1 MGFKVFWNTKWIS
14 TYRYTIG
21 TSTGP
26 TEFIIIPHLCTLPL
40 EVLWWMIPLIQKAKN
55 LAVIYDFYNR
65 LKKVTAPQF
74 VYVLIPG
81 VCKCYFY
88 DKDFAGM
95 IKYLEMGRLA
105 GISRWA
111 LNTNISI
118 LTKEK
123 WRKSDTHIREGDAK
137 MEQQSEW
144 CGHKLYNA
152 CGHEKLEETRN
163 GLSPRAIRKP
173 LRRSGY
179 LPTPWFQ
186 GNDTDFR
193 LLTSKPWENTF
204 VVLSHPAHDIYYTT
218 ATENKNNF
226 FLFSS

>member
-14 TYRYTIG
+14 TYRYPIG

-26 TEFIIIPHLCTLPL
+26 TEFIVIPHLCTLPL
-40 EVLWWMIPLIQKAKN
+40 EVLWWMIPPNQEAKN
-55 LAVIYDFYNR
+55 LAVIYDFCNR
-65 LKKVTAPQF
+65 LKKVTAPQL

-88 DKDFAGM
+88 DKDSAGM

-123 WRKSDTHIREGDAK
+123 WRKSDTRIREGDAK
-137 MEQQSEW
+137 MEQQSDVATNYTMPAATRSW
-144 CGHKLYNA
+144 KRQGMDSP
-152 CGHEKLEETRN
+152 LEPYASHSEGVGTCQH
-163 GLSPRAIRKP
+163 L
-173 LRRSGY
+173 
-179 LPTPWFQ
+179 
-186 GNDTDFR
+186 DFKATI
-193 LLTSKPWENTF
+193 LTS
-204 VVLSHPAHDIYYTT
+204 
-218 ATENKNNF
+218 NF
-226 FLFSS
+226 WPPNPERICLLF